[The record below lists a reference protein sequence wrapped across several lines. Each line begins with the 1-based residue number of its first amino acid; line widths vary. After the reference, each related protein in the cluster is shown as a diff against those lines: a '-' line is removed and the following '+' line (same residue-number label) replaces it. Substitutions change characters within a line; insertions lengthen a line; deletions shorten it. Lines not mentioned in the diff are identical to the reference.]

1 MSATQEK
8 LKEIEMDADCHQLY
22 SVQLKGQ
29 RFEWVIHRIVKL
41 QNTVGSI
48 QILQIMKRINLT
60 GIITQIHKN
69 YFLEWK
75 VTTYSSW
82 PIFVRHVN

>member
-8 LKEIEMDADCHQLY
+8 NWKEIEMDADCHQLY

-29 RFEWVIHRIVKL
+29 HFEWVIHRIVKL

-48 QILQIMKRINLT
+48 RILQIMKRINLT
-60 GIITQIHKN
+60 GIIDQ
-69 YFLEWK
+69 
-75 VTTYSSW
+75 
-82 PIFVRHVN
+82 P